1 MSHSPEEAGTRRID
15 IDRRVLVCPGGHAPK
30 VVRLGDDRLLVAART
45 GLTGVADNSSVSLAE
60 SRDGGRAWTEPR
72 VLIDSRDDE
81 RVQMM
86 SRLPGGELLLGF
98 TRRSDGACKGMLM
111 TSADEGRN
119 WDDPFELGP
128 GPFDYVYP
136 FGGVT
141 ALPDGELLLTAYGGY
156 YPVYEH
162 GDKPRERKGDFTLFF
177 RSRDGRRWEYGGLIC
192 RFTTQP
198 HLLRLSSGVLLASL
212 RSAELAEAM
221 TYEESL
227 QRPLARTLVSESR
240 DEGRI
245 WSRPRQ
251 VTDAAE
257 MQGFLLESSWGELVM
272 TYSVR
277 HKPYGVAIRT
287 SRDQG
292 RSWGP
297 PVALAD
303 DAPATDVGLSQ
314 TLEMEPGRFLTLYH
328 WEDRSTPRREANL
341 FGIFWRMNPPANAI
355 FRRSTGSA

>member
-1 MSHSPEEAGTRRID
+1 MNYSSEAAVAPRIETD
-15 IDRRVLVCPGGHAPK
+15 GRVLVCPGGHAPK
-30 VVRLGDDRLLVAART
+30 VVRLGGDRLLAATRT
-45 GLTGVADNSSVSLAE
+45 GLTGVADNSSVSLVE
-60 SRDGGRAWTEPR
+60 SRDGGRTWTEPR
-72 VLIDSRDDE
+72 ILIDSRHDE

-86 SRLPGGELLLGF
+86 SRLPGGIILLGF
-98 TRRSDGACKGMLM
+98 TRRSNGTCKGMLM
-111 TSADEGRN
+111 TSSDEGRN
-119 WDDPFELGP
+119 WEDPFELRP

-156 YPVYEH
+156 YPIYEH

-177 RSRDGRRWEYGGLIC
+177 RSRDGDRWEYGGLIC

-198 HLLRLSSGVLLASL
+198 HLLRLASGVLLASL
-212 RSAELAEAM
+212 RSAELEEAM

-251 VTDAAE
+251 VTGAAE

-292 RSWGP
+292 KSWGP
-297 PVALAD
+297 PAALAD

-314 TLEMEPGRFLTLYH
+314 TLEMEPGKFLTLYH

-341 FGIFWRMNPPANAI
+341 FGIFWRMSP
-355 FRRSTGSA
+355 RSGRP

>member
-1 MSHSPEEAGTRRID
+1 MSYSSKAAGAPRIETGG
-15 IDRRVLVCPGGHAPK
+15 RMLVCPGGHAPK
-30 VVRLGDDRLLVAART
+30 VVRLGEDHLLVAART
-45 GLTGVADNSSVSLAE
+45 GLTGVAKNSSVSLVE
-60 SRDGGRAWTEPR
+60 SRDGGRTWTGPR
-72 VLIDSRDDE
+72 ILIDSTHDE

-86 SRLPGGELLLGF
+86 SRLPGGVILLGF
-98 TRRSDGACKGMLM
+98 TRRSNGACKGMLM
-111 TSADEGRN
+111 TSSDEGKS

-156 YPVYEH
+156 YPIYKH
-162 GDKPRERKGDFTLFF
+162 GEKPRERKGDFTLFF
-177 RSRDGRRWEYGGLIC
+177 RSRDGDRWEYGGLIS

-198 HLLRLSSGVLLASL
+198 HLLRLTSGVLLASL
-212 RSAELAEAM
+212 RSAELEEAM

-227 QRPLARTLVSESR
+227 KRPLARTLVSESR

-257 MQGFLLESSWGELVM
+257 MQGFLLESSGRELVM

-287 SRDQG
+287 SHDQG
-292 RSWGP
+292 KNWGP

-328 WEDRSTPRREANL
+328 WEDRSTPQREANL
-341 FGIFWRMNPPANAI
+341 LGIFWWMSPPAG
-355 FRRSTGSA
+355 RS

>member
-1 MSHSPEEAGTRRID
+1 MSLSPATSGAPRIE
-15 IDRRVLVCPGGHAPK
+15 IGRRVLVCPGGHAPK
-30 VVRLGDDRLLVAART
+30 AVRLGDDHLLVATRT
-45 GLTGVADNSSVSLAE
+45 GLTGIARNSSVSLVE
-60 SRDGGRAWTEPR
+60 SRDGGRTWSEPR
-72 VLIDSRDDE
+72 ILIDSRHDE

-86 SRLPGGELLLGF
+86 SALPGGAILLGF
-98 TRRSDGACKGMLM
+98 TRRSNGVCKGMLM
-111 TSADEGRN
+111 RSCDRGGD
-119 WDDPFELGP
+119 WQDPFEMGT

-136 FGGVT
+136 YGGAT
-141 ALPDGELLLTAYGGY
+141 ALPDGELLLSAYGGY
-156 YPVYEH
+156 YPIYEH
-162 GDKPRERKGDFTLFF
+162 EDKPRERKGDFTLFF
-177 RSRDGRRWEYGGLIC
+177 RSRDGNQWEYGGLIS
-192 RFTTQP
+192 RFSTQP

-212 RSAELAEAM
+212 RSAELEEAM
-221 TYEESL
+221 TYDESL
-227 QRPLARTLVSESR
+227 RRPLARTLVSDSR

-277 HKPYGVAIRT
+277 HRPYGVAIRT

-292 RSWGP
+292 ENWGP

-303 DAPATDVGLSQ
+303 DAPATDVGLAQ

-328 WEDRSTPRREANL
+328 WEDRSTPQREANL
-341 FGIFWRMNPPANAI
+341 LGIFWRMSPPAG
-355 FRRSTGSA
+355 RS

>member
-1 MSHSPEEAGTRRID
+1 MSLSSETSGAPRIE
-15 IDRRVLVCPGGHAPK
+15 IGSRVLVCPGGHAPK
-30 VVRLGDDRLLVAART
+30 VVRLGNDHLLAAART
-45 GLTGVADNSSVSLAE
+45 GLTGVARNSSVSLVE
-60 SRDGGRAWTEPR
+60 SQDGGRTWTEPR
-72 VLIDSRDDE
+72 VLVDSRHDE

-86 SRLPGGELLLGF
+86 SRLPGGRLLLGF
-98 TRRSDGACKGMLM
+98 TRRSDGVCKGKLM
-111 TSADEGRN
+111 ASPDEGRS
-119 WDDPFELGP
+119 WGDPFELGT
-128 GPFDYVYP
+128 GPFEYVYP

-141 ALPDGELLLTAYGGY
+141 ELPDGELLLTGYGGY
-156 YPVYEH
+156 YPTYEH
-162 GDKPRERKGDFTLFF
+162 SDKPRERKGDFTLFF
-177 RSRDGRRWEYGGLIC
+177 RSRNGNPWEYGGLIS

-198 HLLRLSSGVLLASL
+198 HLLRLSSGVLLAAL
-212 RSAELAEAM
+212 RSAELEQAM

-227 QRPLARTLVSESR
+227 KWPLARTVVSESR

-292 RSWGP
+292 KSWGP
-297 PVALAD
+297 PVSLAD
-303 DAPATDVGLSQ
+303 DAPATDVGLAQ

-328 WEDRSTPRREANL
+328 WEDRSTPQREANL
-341 FGIFWRMNPPANAI
+341 FGIFWRMGPPAG
-355 FRRSTGSA
+355 RS

>member
-1 MSHSPEEAGTRRID
+1 MSHSAEEPGTPRIE
-15 IDRRVLVCPGGHAPK
+15 IGGRVLVCPGGHAPK
-30 VVRLGDDRLLVAART
+30 VVRLGDDHLLVAART
-45 GLTGVADNSSVSLAE
+45 GLTGVADNSSVSLVE
-60 SRDGGRAWTEPR
+60 SRDGGGTWTRPR
-72 VLIDSRDDE
+72 TIIDSRDDE

-86 SRLPGGELLLGF
+86 SRLPGGALLLGF
-98 TRRSDGACKGMLM
+98 TRRSNGACKGMLM
-111 TSADEGRN
+111 TSPDEGRN
-119 WDDPFELGP
+119 WDHPFQLGP

-162 GDKPRERKGDFTLFF
+162 GDKPRERKGDFTCFF
-177 RSRDGRRWEYGGLIC
+177 RSRDGDRWEYGGLIA

-227 QRPLARTLVSESR
+227 KTPLARTLVSESR

-292 RSWGP
+292 KSWGP
-297 PVALAD
+297 PAALAD

-314 TLEMEPGRFLTLYH
+314 TLEMEPGQFLTLYH

-341 FGIFWRMNPPANAI
+341 FGIFWRMNPP
-355 FRRSTGSA
+355 SGCS

>member
-1 MSHSPEEAGTRRID
+1 MNYSSEAAGAPRIETGG
-15 IDRRVLVCPGGHAPK
+15 RVLVCPGGHAPK
-30 VVRLGDDRLLVAART
+30 VVRLGDDHLLVAART
-45 GLTGVADNSSVSLAE
+45 GLTGVADNSSVSQVE
-60 SRDGGRAWTEPR
+60 SHDGGRTWAEPR
-72 VLIDSRDDE
+72 ILIDSRYDE

-86 SRLPGGELLLGF
+86 SRLPGGGILLGF
-98 TRRSDGACKGMLM
+98 TRRSNGTCKGMLT
-111 TSADEGRN
+111 TSDDAGRS
-119 WDDPFELGP
+119 WDDPFELSP

-141 ALPDGELLLTAYGGY
+141 ALPCGELLLTAYGGY
-156 YPVYEH
+156 YPIYEH

-177 RSRDGRRWEYGGLIC
+177 RSRDGSRWEYGGLIC

-212 RSAELAEAM
+212 RSAELEEAM

-227 QRPLARTLVSESR
+227 KRPLARTLVSESR

-292 RSWGP
+292 KNWGP
-297 PVALAD
+297 PAALAD

-314 TLEMEPGRFLTLYH
+314 TLEMEPGKFLTFYH
-328 WEDRSTPRREANL
+328 WEDRSTPRREADL
-341 FGIFWRMNPPANAI
+341 LGIFWRMSPQPD
-355 FRRSTGSA
+355 RS

>member
-1 MSHSPEEAGTRRID
+1 MNYSSEAAGAPRIETG
-15 IDRRVLVCPGGHAPK
+15 DRVRVCPGGHAPK
-30 VVRLGDDRLLVAART
+30 VVRLGKDHLLMAART
-45 GLTGVADNSSVSLAE
+45 GLTGVANHSSVSLVE

-72 VLIDSRDDE
+72 ILIDSGNDE

-86 SRLPGGELLLGF
+86 SRLPGGNLLLGF
-98 TRRSDGACKGMLM
+98 TRRSNGACKSMLM
-111 TSADEGRN
+111 TSSDEGRN
-119 WDDPFELGP
+119 WEDPCELHA

-177 RSRDGRRWEYGGLIC
+177 RSRDGSPWEYGGLIC
-192 RFTTQP
+192 RYTTQP

-212 RSAELAEAM
+212 RSAELEEAM

-227 QRPLARTLVSESR
+227 RRPLARTLVSESR

-257 MQGFLLESSWGELVM
+257 MQGFLLETSWGELVM

-277 HKPYGVAIRT
+277 HQPYGVAIRT
-287 SRDQG
+287 SRNQG
-292 RSWGP
+292 KSWGP

-314 TLEMEPGRFLTLYH
+314 TLEMEPGNFLTLYH
-328 WEDRSTPRREANL
+328 WEDRSPPQREANL
-341 FGIFWRMNPPANAI
+341 LGIFWRMNPPSD
-355 FRRSTGSA
+355 RS